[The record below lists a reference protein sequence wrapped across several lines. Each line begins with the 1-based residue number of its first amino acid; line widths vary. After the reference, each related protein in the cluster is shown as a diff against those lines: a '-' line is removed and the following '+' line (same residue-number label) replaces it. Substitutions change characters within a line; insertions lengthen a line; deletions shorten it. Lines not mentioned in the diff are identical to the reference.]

1 MPDTGVPPASSPF
14 ETIKALS
21 RGLRGDIAADLASP
35 SPEVSETTY
44 GLLKF
49 HGAYEQYDRD
59 TATGRKQ
66 AGLEK
71 EYSFMARV
79 RIPAGR
85 LTGAQYLALDRLAD
99 EVGNGTL
106 RITTRQAIQFHSIAK
121 GNLLPLVAAIDRA
134 ALTTLG
140 ACGDVVR
147 NVATTPAPVRDAIHA
162 RLEHEAQRLSA
173 ALLPRTRAHREIFVD
188 GEPLTP
194 AEEPEPLYGRTYLPR
209 KFKIGLAHP
218 DDNTVDVLTN
228 DCGLIGVWEGQVLQG
243 WIVCLGGG
251 LGMTHTRVDT
261 YPRLATPIALVGPD
275 HALEAAEAAV
285 RLHRDFG
292 GRADRKRA
300 RLKYVLD
307 DMGVDAARTAY
318 LERLTIPSWPAPAL
332 PRLRVP
338 DPMGWHEQDDGKS
351 WLGLPV
357 WSGRI
362 ADHDGMRLRTA
373 LHEAVDRFGLDPVL
387 CSTQDILLT
396 NVDPA
401 HRAPLERLLR
411 DHGVPFAADRPAVE
425 RWAMACPALPTCG
438 LALAEAE
445 RVSPSMVG
453 AIHAAL
459 VRHGL
464 GDERMSVRITG
475 CPNGCTRPYAG
486 DIGVVGRTPGH
497 YALFV
502 GGDFEGTRLNWKLRE
517 RVAEADV
524 ASALEPLFAAF
535 AIERCEGEGFGD
547 YCNRIGPVQADAVLT
562 AAGIGDIQV
571 RRTPG

>member
-1 MPDTGVPPASSPF
+1 MPDMTSLPGLSPF
-14 ETIKALS
+14 EATKVAS
-21 RGLRGDIAADLASP
+21 RGLRGEIAADLVSPAS
-35 SPEVSETTY
+35 EVSEATY

-49 HGAYEQYDRD
+49 HGAYEQHDRD
-59 TATGRKQ
+59 TATQRKQ

-85 LTGAQYLALDRLAD
+85 LTAAQYLTLDGLAD

-106 RITTRQAIQFHSIAK
+106 RITTRQAIQFHSVQK
-121 GNLLPLVAAIDRA
+121 GNLIPLVAAIDRA
-134 ALTTLG
+134 KLTTLG

-147 NVATTPAPVRDAIHA
+147 NVAASPAPIRDAIHA
-162 RLEHEAQRLSA
+162 RLEHEAHRLSA
-173 ALLPRTRAHREIFVD
+173 ALLPRTGAHREIFVD
-188 GEPLTP
+188 GEPLEPAP
-194 AEEPEPLYGRTYLPR
+194 AEAEPLYGQTYLPR

-218 DDNTVDVLTN
+218 DDNTIDVLTN
-228 DCGLIGVWEGQVLQG
+228 DCGLIGMWEGQELRG

-251 LGMTHTRVDT
+251 LGMTHNRADT
-261 YPRLATPIALVGPD
+261 YPRLATPVALVGPD

-307 DMGVDAARTAY
+307 DIGLEAARAAF
-318 LERLTIPSWPAPAL
+318 LDRLTVAAWPAPAL
-332 PRLRVP
+332 PKLRVP
-338 DPMGWHEQDDGKS
+338 DPMGWHAQGDGDM

-357 WSGRI
+357 PSGRI
-362 ADHDGMRLRTA
+362 ADHTGVELRTA
-373 LHEAVDRFGLDPVL
+373 LREVVDRFGSDPVL

-396 NVDPA
+396 NIDPGNRDA
-401 HRAPLERLLR
+401 IERLLR
-411 DHGVPFAADRPAVE
+411 SRGVAFAADRPPVE

-445 RVSPSMVG
+445 RISPAMMG

-464 GDERMSVRITG
+464 GDERLSVRITG

-502 GGDFEGTRLNWKLRE
+502 GGDFEGTRLNWKVRE
-517 RVAEADV
+517 RLPEADV
-524 ASALEPLFAAF
+524 ARALEPLFGAF
-535 AIERCEGEGFGD
+535 AGSRNVGEGFGD
-547 YCNRIGPVQADAVLT
+547 FCNRIGPAQADAILT
-562 AAGIGDIQV
+562 EAGIGDIQT
-571 RRTPG
+571 RRPA